1 MQSDKKRGI
10 PMKLELPIFFALALV
25 AAPAAAADTIN
36 IALNADIRSTD
47 PGVNRDDNTDGVVL
61 NIVEGLTG
69 YRENGSAGP
78 LLAEKIDL
86 SDDKLTYTFH
96 LRKGVKFHNGTE
108 MTSADVLWSWNR
120 YMDPKTEWRCIAEFD
135 GRNGLKV
142 ESATAPDASTFVMK
156 INKPYALFP
165 DALAR
170 TDCGGTAIISKASLK
185 ADGSWDKPVG
195 TGPFKLAEW
204 KKGEYVLLAKF
215 DDYKSPAGDKPD
227 GYVGSKRPL
236 VDQVKM
242 IVVPDAASVK
252 TALLSGAIDGT
263 QILDSDV
270 EELKKNSKVT
280 VMSGV
285 AASKHTIIMQTLD
298 PVLSNVK
305 LRQAIVTAL
314 DGDQLA
320 AATSNGLAPPNNSAI
335 FPTSAYYSAV
345 QKERY
350 KYDPEKAK
358 QLLKEAGY
366 KGEPLTIIANKRVH
380 VPSYPAAL
388 FAQAM
393 LQQIGLNVNIEVM
406 EWPAQLDR
414 YNSGKFQ
421 MMSTSYSAQLDPALS
436 YQQFEGPKATQPR
449 KVWDNPKAQALIDQA
464 MAESDQA
471 KRQAIFDQLHKMQLE
486 DAPLFIMYSGV
497 ESNAS
502 TKRIS
507 GFSYWQGKPRV
518 WETKV
523 VAK

>member
-1 MQSDKKRGI
+1 MTFR
-10 PMKLELPIFFALALV
+10 MPIFVALALGI
-25 AAPAAAADTIN
+25 APAAASAADIIN
-36 IALNADIRSTD
+36 IALNADIRSSN

-61 NIVEGLTG
+61 NVVEGLTG
-69 YRENGSAGP
+69 YRENGSAAP
-78 LLAEKIDL
+78 LLAEKIDV
-86 SDDKLTYTFH
+86 SEDKLTYTFH
-96 LRKGVKFHNGTE
+96 LRTGVKFHNGDE
-108 MTSADVLWSWNR
+108 MTSADVVWNWNR
-120 YMDPKTEWRCIAEFD
+120 YMDPKTDWRCIGEFD

-142 ESATAPDASTFVMK
+142 ESVSAPDANTFVMK
-156 INKPYALFP
+156 INKPFALFP

-185 ADGSWDKPVG
+185 ADGSWDKPIG
-195 TGPFKLAEW
+195 TGPFKFTEW
-204 KKGEYVLLAKF
+204 RKGEYILLSKF

-227 GYVGSKRPL
+227 AYVGSKRPL

-252 TALLSGAIDGT
+252 TAFLSGAIDAT
-263 QILDSDV
+263 QILDTDV
-270 EELKKNSKVT
+270 EELRNNDKFV
-280 VMSGV
+280 VGSGDG
-285 AASKHTIIMQTLD
+285 ASKHSIILQTLD

-305 LRQAIVTAL
+305 VRQAIMAAL

-320 AATSNGLAPPNNSAI
+320 SATSSGLATPNNSAI
-335 FPTSAYYSAV
+335 FPSSLYYSEA

-366 KGEPLTIIANKRVH
+366 KGEPITIIANKRVH

-393 LQQIGLNVNIEVM
+393 LQQVGLNVNIEVM

-414 YNSGKFQ
+414 YNTGKFQ
-421 MMSTSYSAQLDPALS
+421 MMSTSYSAQLDPAMS

-449 KVWDNPKAQALIDQA
+449 KVWDNPKAQELIDEA

-471 KRQAIFDQLHKMQLE
+471 KRQAIFDKLHKLQLE
-486 DAPLFIMYSGV
+486 DAPIFIMYSGV
-497 ESNAS
+497 ENNAYS
-502 TKRIS
+502 KRIS
-507 GFSYWQGKPRV
+507 GFQYWQGKPLA
-518 WETKV
+518 WETQV
-523 VAK
+523 VGK

>member
-1 MQSDKKRGI
+1 MKR
-10 PMKLELPIFFALALV
+10 ELPIVFTLALASV
-25 AAPAAAADTIN
+25 PAAAADTIN
-36 IALNADIRSTD
+36 IALNADIRSTN

-61 NIVEGLTG
+61 NMVEGLTG
-69 YRENGSAGP
+69 YRDNGSAAP
-78 LLAEKIDL
+78 LLAEKIDV
-86 SDDKLTYTFH
+86 SADKLTYTFH
-96 LRKGVKFHNGTE
+96 LRRGVKFHNGDGL
-108 MTSADVLWSWNR
+108 TSADVLWSWNR

-142 ESATAPDASTFVMK
+142 ESVSAPDPMTVVMK

-170 TDCGGTAIISKASLK
+170 TDCGGTAILNKASLK
-185 ADGSWDKPVG
+185 PDGTWDKPIG
-195 TGPFKLAEW
+195 TGPFRLTEW
-204 KKGEYVLLAKF
+204 KKGEYVLLSKF
-215 DDYKSPAGDKPD
+215 DDYKSPPGDKPD

-252 TALLSGAIDGT
+252 TALLSGAIDAT
-263 QILDSDV
+263 QTLDSDV
-270 EELKKNSKVT
+270 EELRKNSNIV
-280 VMSGV
+280 VASGV
-285 AASKHTIIMQTLD
+285 GASKHSIILQTLD

-305 LRQAIVTAL
+305 IRQAIMAAL

-320 AATSNGLAPPNNSAI
+320 AATSYGLATPNNSAI
-335 FPTSAYYSAV
+335 FPESLYYSEV
-345 QKERY
+345 QKQRY
-350 KYDPEKAK
+350 KYDPGKAK

-366 KGEPLTIIANKRVH
+366 KGEPITIIANKRVH
-380 VPSYPAAL
+380 VPSYPATL

-393 LQQIGLNVNIEVM
+393 LQQVGINVNIEVM

-414 YNSGKFQ
+414 YNTGKFQ
-421 MMSTSYSAQLDPALS
+421 MMSTSYSAQLDPAMS

-449 KVWDNPKAQALIDQA
+449 KVWDNPKAQELIDQA
-464 MAESDQA
+464 LAESDQA
-471 KRQAIFDQLHKMQLE
+471 KRQAFFDQLHKMQLE
-486 DAPLFIMYSGV
+486 DAPIFIMYSGV

-502 TKRIS
+502 SKRIS
-507 GFSYWQGKPRV
+507 GFNYWQGKPLA